1 MKNKSYLSD
10 SSYKVLKAIVTL
22 VLPAFGVFYVAIAAI
37 WNFGGGEQV
46 SATVLAVVTFL
57 GVILNVSSG
66 RYSEDTTGNL
76 ILSTDPNGSPKLAFQ
91 MDHAPETFAK
101 MASKVNQVH
110 FNVIKAPTD
119 GFLADVSNTPKDDTP
134 DN

>member
-66 RYSEDTTGNL
+66 RYAEDTTGNL
-76 ILSTDPNGSPKLAFQ
+76 IVSTDPSGSPKLASDLILQSFQ
-91 MDHAPETFAK
+91 NCALSCRHW
-101 MASKVNQVH
+101 S
-110 FNVIKAPTD
+110 
-119 GFLADVSNTPKDDTP
+119 S
-134 DN
+134 